1 MGQVSDLLQPLRL
14 GLVTSELTE
23 PPNCPCEMRVSVVP
37 PAQDCVVIEGGRI
50 VKQLAWGL
58 CRGSAPGRFE

>member
-1 MGQVSDLLQPLRL
+1 MGRVSDLLQPLRL

-37 PAQDCVVIEGGRI
+37 PAQDLCVVIEGGLGAEEAPQGGLNR
-50 VKQLAWGL
+50 KQK
-58 CRGSAPGRFE
+58 